1 MYRKFSADKIF
12 DGYEFLPAQRV
23 LVIDNS
29 GAVMDIIDHRDAGD
43 DIEILH
49 GLLTPGLVNAHCH
62 LELSHLKGAIDPQGG
77 LVDFVQ
83 QVMRKRAAPADA
95 VLEAMKAA
103 EEEMWLEGTIAV
115 GDICNTADSI
125 HIKQAGRLLWHN
137 FIEVAGFAAETADNR
152 FSDIFKVYELFRDG
166 LQQPVSITPHA
177 PYSVSKQLFALLNKK
192 TAGQLIT
199 IHNQESAA
207 ENELFRQKTGK
218 FLSLYKNFG
227 IDISSFRPSG
237 QTSFQTWLPYFT
249 NAQSIISVHN
259 TYTSEEDLDAATK
272 GTGLPPLIFYCLC
285 VNANQYIE
293 GGAPPIQL
301 LRNRQVNIVLGT
313 DSLASNGHLSILEEL
328 KTIAA
333 ITDNAVP
340 LGEMLGWATIN
351 GARALRMDHSLGSF
365 SKGKKPG
372 VVLIENADNFQ
383 IGPKT
388 HAKRII

>member
-1 MYRKFSADKIF
+1 LYRKFSADKIF

-29 GAVMDIIDHRDAGD
+29 GAVIDIVNATDAGD
-43 DIEILH
+43 DIEVLH
-49 GLLTPGLVNAHCH
+49 GLLTPGFVNAHCH

-125 HIKQAGRLLWHN
+125 PVKEASRLQWHN

-152 FSDIFKVYELFRDG
+152 FSDIYKVYALFRAG
-166 LQQPVSITPHA
+166 LQQPVSIAPHA
-177 PYSVSKQLFALLNKK
+177 PYSVSKQLFALLNKE
-192 TAGQLIT
+192 TAAQLIT

-207 ENELFRQKTGK
+207 ENELFSQKTGK

-227 IDISSFRPSG
+227 LDISSFRPSG

-259 TYTSEEDLDAATK
+259 TYTSEEDLAAATK
-272 GTGLPPLIFYCLC
+272 GTGMPPHIFYCLC

-293 GGAPPIQL
+293 GKKPPIQL
-301 LRNRQVNIVLGT
+301 LRNKQVNIVLGT
-313 DSLASNGHLSILEEL
+313 DSLASNGHLSIMEEL

-333 ITDNAVP
+333 ITDHAVP

-351 GARALRMDHSLGSF
+351 GARALRMDHLLGSF

-383 IGPKT
+383 LGPQT